1 MMKQGSLV
9 TIENADR
16 DLLEFEPAR
25 MAEVIVH
32 HIKG

>member
-25 MAEVIVH
+25 MAEVIVR